1 MSVSEARSKDAWV
14 GPGGLARPVGSGR
27 AGRSGKSGE
36 SDESSGL
43 APASPTTLVTPPGC
57 YVRRADGPQRPAVL
71 DPELIGKIFSPG
83 QSLHQTPIANRCAP
97 DLAQPRIVSRLARDT
112 NP

>member
-1 MSVSEARSKDAWV
+1 MSVSEARPKDAWV

-27 AGRSGKSGE
+27 AGRAGRSCRSGE
-36 SDESSGL
+36 SDESSVL

-57 YVRRADGPQRPAVL
+57 YVRRADGPHRLAVL
-71 DPELIGKIFSPG
+71 DPELVGKIFSPG

-97 DLAQPRIVSRLARDT
+97 DLAQPRIVSRL
-112 NP
+112 